1 MSSTLKFN
9 FGKFKIMQ
17 IADTQENA
25 VVNPDTI
32 KLITMAIEQ
41 ENPNLVV
48 FTGDQIKGYSSSFSK
63 DTYNRISKTI
73 ADILAPIEK
82 HSIPFCVTFGNHDR
96 DCGIPNAAQMDI
108 YQKHNGF
115 ICGKM
120 RNEHDKGTYSLQI
133 ANSSNEKNI
142 LNLYIIDSNAK
153 EPDGCY
159 SPVSKEQVE
168 WYKNER
174 ERIKE
179 ANGEYLPSLVF
190 QHIPLPEYFR
200 AIKRSTHFTR
210 GSVEAFYSHK
220 NEFYVLDDETIA
232 KGGFMLESP
241 AAPDINN
248 GEFDAFKECGE
259 VLGVFVGHDHNNS
272 FVKNVDG
279 IDLGYTQ
286 GCGFNTYGPGKKRGV
301 RIFEFNEEDI
311 KNYKTYT
318 VTMDEVCKGNY
329 KPAKPIWEFI
339 ASHAPTSVKQVKRI
353 ATDTLTI
360 AASVAAVGYAACKII
375 KKLK

>member
-1 MSSTLKFN
+1 
-9 FGKFKIMQ
+9 
-17 IADTQENA
+17 
-25 VVNPDTI
+25 
-32 KLITMAIEQ
+32 
-41 ENPNLVV
+41 
-48 FTGDQIKGYSSSFSK
+48 
-63 DTYNRISKTI
+63 
-73 ADILAPIEK
+73 
-82 HSIPFCVTFGNHDR
+82 
-96 DCGIPNAAQMDI
+96 
-108 YQKHNGF
+108 
-115 ICGKM
+115 
-120 RNEHDKGTYSLQI
+120 
-133 ANSSNEKNI
+133 
-142 LNLYIIDSNAK
+142 
-153 EPDGCY
+153 
-159 SPVSKEQVE
+159 
-168 WYKNER
+168 
-174 ERIKE
+174 
-179 ANGEYLPSLVF
+179 
-190 QHIPLPEYFR
+190 
-200 AIKRSTHFTR
+200 
-210 GSVEAFYSHK
+210 
-220 NEFYVLDDETIA
+220 
-232 KGGFMLESP
+232 MLESP

-248 GEFDAFKECGE
+248 GEFESFKERSE

-360 AASVAAVGYAACKII
+360 TASVAAIGYTAFKII